1 MESLKQKRWVLGAGL
16 LAGALLLQLGASR
29 WPALVEQAFARS
41 FYSWLGGRL
50 ACLTAWLPV
59 SLAEMGLLG
68 AGGFGLT
75 RLARA
80 LWMGRRPSATRLL
93 EGISALPVIAGIL
106 YLTFLLLWGL
116 NYQRQPFA
124 VSAGLEVRPSSVGEL
139 ASLCGVLV
147 EEANAARGGLPEDGA
162 GVMCLA
168 DGPRHALLRTEAGF
182 GAAAQRHA
190 FLAVGCA
197 RPKPLLTSAALSW
210 LGLTGIYSPFTGE
223 PNVNMTLPDPELPF
237 AASHEV
243 AHQRGFAREDEA
255 NYLGYLACRLHPDP
269 DFRYSGRLAA
279 SVYAMNALASRDR
292 AAWQRLEAGRSAG
305 VGRDLVALVAWAE
318 SYRGPAERLS
328 ARVNDAYLRS
338 QGQAEGVES
347 YGRVVDLL
355 LAERRASQP
364 GSHTIALCA
373 AVSR

>member
-1 MESLKQKRWVLGAGL
+1 MESPKRRRWALGAGL
-16 LAGALLLQLGASR
+16 LAGGLLAQLVAAR
-29 WPALVEQAFARS
+29 WPVVVEHAFARS

-50 ACLTAWLPV
+50 ACLTSWLPL
-59 SLAEMGLLG
+59 SLAETSLLG
-68 AGGFGLT
+68 LGVFGLM

-80 LWMGRRPSATRLL
+80 LRVGRRPSARHLL
-93 EGISALPVIAGIL
+93 DGAGALLVSAGTL
-106 YLTFLLLWGL
+106 YVAFLLLWGF

-124 VSAGLEVRPSSVGEL
+124 VSAGLEVRPSHVGEL
-139 ASLCGVLV
+139 EGLCRVLV

-162 GVMCLA
+162 GVMRLL
-168 DGPRHALLRTEAGF
+168 DGARHALRRTEAGF
-182 GAAAQRHA
+182 AAAAQRHS

-197 RPKPLLTSAALSW
+197 RPKPLLSSAALSW
-210 LGLTGIYSPFTGE
+210 LGITGIYSPFTGE
-223 PNVNMTLPDPELPF
+223 PNVNMTVPDPELPF

-292 AAWQRLEAGRSAG
+292 GAWTRIEAGRSRG
-305 VGRDLVALVAWAE
+305 VGRDLRALVAWAE
-318 SYRGPAERLS
+318 RHRGPAERLS

-338 QGQAEGVES
+338 QGQREGVES

-355 LAERRASQP
+355 LAERR
-364 GSHTIALCA
+364 
-373 AVSR
+373 

>member
-1 MESLKQKRWVLGAGL
+1 
-16 LAGALLLQLGASR
+16 
-29 WPALVEQAFARS
+29 VEQVFARS

-50 ACLTAWLPV
+50 ACLTTWLPA
-59 SLAEMGLLG
+59 SLAEILLLG
-68 AGGFGLT
+68 AFGFGLKH
-75 RLARA
+75 LARVLA
-80 LWMGRRPSATRLL
+80 RGRRPSAERLL
-93 EGISALPVIAGIL
+93 DGASAVPVIAGIL
-106 YLTFLLLWGL
+106 YLTFLFLWGF

-124 VSAGLEVRPSSVGEL
+124 LSAGLEARPSSVGEL
-139 ASLCGVLV
+139 ASLCGVLL
-147 EEANAARGGLPEDGA
+147 EEANAARAGLPEDGA
-162 GVMCLA
+162 GVMRLA
-168 DGPRHALLRTEAGF
+168 DAPRHALLRTEAGF
-182 GAAAQRHA
+182 GAAAQRYA

-197 RPKPLLTSAALSW
+197 RPKPLLTSAAFSW
-210 LGLTGIYSPFTGE
+210 LGITGIYSPFTGE

-292 AAWQRLEAGRSAG
+292 AAWQRLESGRSAG
-305 VGRDLVALVAWAE
+305 VGRDLGALLAWAQR
-318 SYRGPAERLS
+318 YRGAAERLS

-355 LAERRASQP
+355 LAERRANN
-364 GSHTIALCA
+364 TIALCA
-373 AVSR
+373 AASR